1 MLGIKKIDKML
12 FTSFIPPF
20 IVTFMIAQFVLVMQ
34 TLWMYIDDIAGKG
47 LGIFMITEL
56 LAYRSVSLIPLA
68 LPLAVLISSVMVLGN
83 LGERYELSSI
93 KSAGVSLVRLMRPL
107 MFFGFIAAAFSYIC
121 AVYLI
126 PEANLKFGSRMYD
139 ITRQK
144 PTLKL
149 EQGIFNDDF
158 NGYTIHIGEKG
169 RDGKEIRDVLI
180 YDQKEANQGR
190 VSQIVAENG
199 EMYSTND
206 GRYFIMKLYNG
217 YQYVETRPNGG
228 RSYPFVRTS
237 FENWTK
243 VFDLGEFELKRT
255 NEDLFK
261 HNRSMLGVEE
271 LKSQVDTLSLRI
283 LKTKVDLS
291 NSLTSY
297 LRFLPR
303 DSTYLRLMPKPVRPK
318 VPEGVTPA
326 DPGLDSLATER
337 TDSIAFALDSI
348 KQARRDSLR
357 NIQAAKGSGA
367 VKGTAVVKSLD
378 QQESTKKRKLLEKT
392 KTGKGRTPPKTYSKK
407 TTASAIKVNRYE
419 VPEQIIE
426 KPLSE
431 YDSFIELFA
440 TKHHS
445 KFKSKSLSAAKT
457 IRSQAEQTL
466 RRLDHLKE
474 DKVKHIY
481 DLHTKYSMAVACFI
495 FMFIGAPMGAIVRK
509 GGFGTPIL
517 VSIIFFMIFIVL
529 TIFCRKIAESFVV
542 PAEAAAWIPCLVLF
556 PIGAFLTNKAMKDS
570 KLLNADRY
578 TRFFS
583 RLFSKKK
590 AVS

>member
-1 MLGIKKIDKML
+1 MRGIKKLDWLL
-12 FTSFIPPF
+12 FRSFIPPF
-20 IVTFMIAQFVLVMQ
+20 VVTFMIAQFVLVMQ

-47 LGIFMITEL
+47 LGILMITEL

-93 KSAGVSLVRLMRPL
+93 KSAGVSLLRLMRPL
-107 MFFGFIAAAFSYIC
+107 LFFGLFAAVFSYIC

-126 PEANLKFGSRMYD
+126 PEANLQFGSRMYD

-149 EQGIFNDDF
+149 EQGVFNDDF
-158 NGYTIHIGEKG
+158 NGFTIHIGEKG
-169 RDGKEIRDVLI
+169 SDGRQIRDVLI

-190 VSQIVAENG
+190 VSQIVAEHG
-199 EMYSTND
+199 EMFSTED
-206 GRYFIMKLYNG
+206 GRYLIMKLYNG
-217 YQYVETRPNGG
+217 HQYLETRPNPG

-255 NEDLFK
+255 NVELFK
-261 HNRSMLGVEE
+261 HNRSMLGVED
-271 LKSQVDTLSLRI
+271 LKKQIDTLGLRI
-283 LKTKVDLS
+283 EKTKVDLS

-297 LRFLPR
+297 LRFLPT
-303 DSTYLRLMPKPVRPK
+303 DSTFIKKAPQPKADTVLQTPDSTMVLDGKLSKEILESRRKSMDTIPRLAGDTTSTKNKMTALGQMP
-318 VPEGVTPA
+318 PERRKKR
-326 DPGLDSLATER
+326 SER
-337 TDSIAFALDSI
+337 N
-348 KQARRDSLR
+348 R
-357 NIQAAKGSGA
+357 
-367 VKGTAVVKSLD
+367 TAVQNKKPRVNG
-378 QQESTKKRKLLEKT
+378 STKKSKSKVRQTGKRKLP
-392 KTGKGRTPPKTYSKK
+392 RQ
-407 TTASAIKVNRYE
+407 V
-419 VPEQIIE
+419 IE
-426 KPLSE
+426 KPITE
-431 YDSFIELFA
+431 YNDLLEVFA
-440 TKHHS
+440 ADEHS
-445 KFKSKSLSAAKT
+445 KLKNKSRSAAKT
-457 IRSQAEQTL
+457 IKSQAEATL
-466 RRLDHLKE
+466 RRLDHLEE

-542 PAEAAAWIPCLVLF
+542 SAATAAWIPCLVLF
-556 PIGAFLTNKAMKDS
+556 PMGMFLTRKAMQDS

-578 TRFFS
+578 AAFFR
-583 RLFSKKK
+583 RLFQKKEK
-590 AVS
+590 TSDATTT